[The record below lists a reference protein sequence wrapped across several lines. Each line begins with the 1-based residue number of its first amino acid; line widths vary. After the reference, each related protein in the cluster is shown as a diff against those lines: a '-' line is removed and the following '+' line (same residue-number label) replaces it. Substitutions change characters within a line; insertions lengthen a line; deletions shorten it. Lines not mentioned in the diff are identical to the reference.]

1 MKVAVLMGGRSLER
15 AVSMRSGARVEDA
28 VRALGHEV
36 VAIDADESLVSRLKS
51 ERPDVAFIALHGPG
65 GEDGTVQSLLELLR
79 IPYTGPGVA
88 ASVLC
93 IDKVQAKHRM
103 REAGIPTPDWVAFGA
118 TAFRELGAADA
129 FLEIQS
135 ELGLPLVVKPAG
147 QGSALGVRFAA
158 TADEVPAAL
167 VAALSYDDRVLI
179 ERHVAGSELAVSVLD
194 GEALPIVEAI
204 PEQADAFN
212 YEARYEIGRTR
223 YVCPAEISADADGR
237 GHRRRPADVVGAR
250 LRGLRPGRRDARRS
264 RRRAAG
270 PRGQLDPRTDR
281 HVPAPDGRRSGGD
294 RLRALRRAGP
304 RAGPRLS
311 PPPAVHARG
320 RSRSRKVTD
329 RAHPARHPRASSRQ
343 PLRQAGGPLP
353 RPGTRGY
360 RRLPDGERG
369 CPSHA
374 GVR

>member
-1 MKVAVLMGGRSLER
+1 VKVAILMGGRSLER

-28 VRALGHEV
+28 VGALGHEA

-103 REAGIPTPDWVAFGA
+103 REAAIPTPDWVAFGA
-118 TAFRELGAADA
+118 AAFRELGAADA
-129 FLEIQS
+129 FS
-135 ELGLPLVVKPAG
+135 EVEYRLGLPLVVKPAG

-158 TADEVPAAL
+158 TAAEVPAAL

-179 ERHVAGSELAVSVLD
+179 ERHVAGAELAVSVLD
-194 GEALPIVEAI
+194 GDTLPIVEAI

-223 YVCPAEISADADGR
+223 YVCPAEIDAEQAAAVTDVALRTWSALGCAGFAR
-237 GHRRRPADVVGAR
+237 VDVMLGEAGAGPQV
-250 LRGLRPGRRDARRS
+250 LEVNTIPGLTDTSLLPMAAE
-264 RRRAAG
+264 AAG
-270 PRGQLDPRTDR
+270 IGFERF
-281 HVPAPDGRRSGGD
+281 VE
-294 RLRALRRAGP
+294 RALELAL
-304 RAGPRLS
+304 A
-311 PPPAVHARG
+311 
-320 RSRSRKVTD
+320 
-329 RAHPARHPRASSRQ
+329 
-343 PLRQAGGPLP
+343 
-353 RPGTRGY
+353 
-360 RRLPDGERG
+360 
-369 CPSHA
+369 
-374 GVR
+374 